1 MSKDNEI
8 FSQAYDRYAD
18 MLYRIAYLH
27 TGNTA
32 ESEDILQEVF
42 IKLLYNAPRFA
53 DDEHKKA
60 WLIRVTTNK
69 CRDYLKSSRRKD
81 MSLNEE
87 ILTNSSVEGDKI
99 LDIQSKIIGLKDKY
113 KTVVYLFYYEDYSVK
128 QISSCLKVSE
138 STVKMRL
145 KRAREILKKELS
157 DYEYI

>member
-1 MSKDNEI
+1 MSNDNEI

-27 TGNTA
+27 TGNAA
-32 ESEDILQEVF
+32 ESEDILQDVF
-42 IKLLYNAPRFA
+42 IKLIYNSPRFA
-53 DDEHKKA
+53 DDEHEKA
-60 WLIRVTTNK
+60 WLIKVTVNK
-69 CRDYLKSSRRKD
+69 CRDFLKSSRRKN

-87 ILTNSSVEGDKI
+87 IISDSNIEGDKI
-99 LDIQSKIIGLKDKY
+99 LDIQSKIISLKDKY
-113 KTVVYLFYYEDYSVK
+113 KTVIYLFYYEDYSIK

-157 DYEYI
+157 DYE

>member
-1 MSKDNEI
+1 MSNDNEI

-18 MLYRIAYLH
+18 MMYRIAYLH
-27 TGNTA
+27 TGNAA

-42 IKLLYNAPRFA
+42 INLLYNAPRFA